1 VKKSSV
7 SAFIDAVVSE
17 HGVLG
22 DWLREVVN
30 AAAPVFEAG
39 GGVGAGIA
47 SFDFSGPRPAFGEV
61 AFVGDAHLEA
71 AGRTMEAQDTE
82 FLRHAMKPFRVTLL
96 SRQFGRDS
104 MVGLPYWEKIY
115 GRFENALGM
124 MSSTGPFTLSTLVEK
139 RSVKSSLWAEFR
151 TMQRYLSA
159 ALAKR
164 IPAGSED
171 RAEAVIDA
179 QGNVVHCESMAAQGS
194 RNLLRAGAKALERAR
209 TSRLSDEEGD
219 AIWDELLRGGWGV
232 VEHIESDGKRLL
244 LLRRRQHS
252 SMELTRAEE
261 AVLNHASTKASSK
274 EIARALGLST
284 STVSEHLASGL
295 EKLGFRS
302 RVELLHA
309 FPRRATL
316 RSPELNTELPVS
328 GPVRRASR

>member
-7 SAFIDAVVSE
+7 SGFIDAVLSE
-17 HGVLG
+17 HGVLRE
-22 DWLREVVN
+22 WLREVVE
-30 AAAPVFEAG
+30 AAAPVLEAG
-39 GGVGAGIA
+39 GGVGAALA
-47 SFDFSGPRPAFGEV
+47 SFDFTGPRPTFGEV
-61 AFVGDAHLEA
+61 AFVGDAHVEA
-71 AGRTMEAQDTE
+71 GERAMHLQDTD

-96 SRQFGRDS
+96 SRQFRRDS
-104 MVGLPYWEKIY
+104 MVGLPYWEKVY

-124 MSSTGPFTLSTLVEK
+124 MSSTGPFTLSTLLEK
-139 RSVKSSLWAEFR
+139 RSVKSSLWTEFR
-151 TMQRYLSA
+151 TMQKYLSA
-159 ALAKR
+159 ALVSR
-164 IPAGSED
+164 LPASGD
-171 RAEAVIDA
+171 GTPEAVIDA

-209 TSRLSDEEGD
+209 TSRLSDGEGE

-244 LLRRRQHS
+244 LLRRQQHA

-261 AVLNHASTKASSK
+261 AVVNYASTNASSK

-309 FPRRATL
+309 SPRRTAL
-316 RSPELNTELPVS
+316 PSPELNNEQPS
-328 GPVRRASR
+328 AAPPRRANR